1 MIDALTLHCTHGTL
15 TDRRSRE
22 ALPPA
27 SATAALPAGNAAALA
42 NAPDAEEVPKVGE
55 QVMILKAGQC

>member
-1 MIDALTLHCTHGTL
+1 ML